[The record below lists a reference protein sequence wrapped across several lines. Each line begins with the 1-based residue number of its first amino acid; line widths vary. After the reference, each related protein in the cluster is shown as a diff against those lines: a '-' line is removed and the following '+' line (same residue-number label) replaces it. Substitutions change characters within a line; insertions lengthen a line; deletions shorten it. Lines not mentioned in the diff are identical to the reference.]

1 MSYILDALKKS
12 DKERQRGE
20 VPHYTTVH
28 DAVRSKTKRH
38 TLWLYLVPAALLLN
52 AAIFLWWLSPWKPPR
67 PDAKPVHQTAPL
79 DANLPSQQ
87 TETAPKEDRHIEQTA
102 SNEVPAPPELT
113 RQNSGGPPE
122 IRGSKEKQ
130 PAEASAAQ
138 QKQAPP
144 ASVKDR
150 TKNVASPSEKTQQAS
165 APRTPEASATPDQA
179 SAPAIPPPVPSKV
192 YQVSELPEPLRQSL
206 PPFVVSVALYA
217 EEPESRMVRINDY
230 VLREGQ
236 FLAPGLRL
244 DQIGRDSLIMSY
256 QNYRFRVGIK

>member
-20 VPHYTTVH
+20 VPHYTTDH
-28 DAVRSKTKRH
+28 DAVRSKTKRR
-38 TLWLYLVPAALLLN
+38 TLWFYLVPTALLLN
-52 AAIFLWWLSPWKPPR
+52 AAILLWWLSPWKLSK
-67 PDAKPVHQTAPL
+67 PDAGPVHQTARP
-79 DANLPSQQ
+79 DANLPPQS
-87 TETAPKEDRHIEQTA
+87 TETTPKEVRHIEQTA
-102 SNEVPAPPELT
+102 AKEAPVPPDLAK
-113 RQNSGGPPE
+113 QNSGGPSE
-122 IRGSKEKQ
+122 IRSPKEKQ

-144 ASVKDR
+144 TPVKDR
-150 TKNVASPSEKTQQAS
+150 TKNVVSPSERTDQAS
-165 APRTPEASATPDQA
+165 APRSPEASATSGQA
-179 SAPAIPPPVPSKV
+179 AAPAIPPPVPSKV